1 MNSTQSLLG
10 KVAQALSEPPS
21 YTAREGATGPDDEEV
36 TQPTGFDPSVAAL
49 FEAVVESAFLVAD
62 ADGDFDDTERHA
74 FKQVVVLACSDKV
87 TQPQIAALLADLEN
101 LVKEDGVD
109 KRVSMVAKTIRTP
122 EHAREVLRIS
132 ALIARVSKG
141 VSEVERNVLEKL
153 RSEFGLETSAVDA
166 ALREVEL
173 ALAD

>member
-1 MNSTQSLLG
+1 
-10 KVAQALSEPPS
+10 
-21 YTAREGATGPDDEEV
+21 
-36 TQPTGFDPSVAAL
+36 
-49 FEAVVESAFLVAD
+49 
-62 ADGDFDDTERHA
+62 
-74 FKQVVVLACSDKV
+74 LACSDKV
-87 TQPQIAALLADLEN
+87 TPPQIAALLADLEN